1 MISLETLEK
10 LGRQYQMGI
19 FPNIVREYFQH
30 IFLGELYKLPT
41 AEKLL
46 FKGGTA
52 LRIVYGSPR
61 FSEDLDFSLFGV
73 VQNEVKSFVEELFV
87 DVLTEMDR
95 ADIKVELGDKIG
107 ATSGG
112 YFGVATFRMFEYPP
126 VGVEINVSS
135 RNGRRVTGEVD
146 SITNNFVPTYT
157 IIHLPQTEIVAEKIF
172 DALPKRKKPRD
183 FYDLYII
190 MRKGLLSLPQK
201 KKLAEIKNS
210 IITEAKQI
218 NFKLEL
224 GAFLP
229 VDQQGIIRDFSATLE
244 RELNNQ
250 ISGIKHDANELLK

>member
-1 MISLETLEK
+1 MISIETLEK
-10 LGRQYQMGI
+10 LGTQYQMGV

-30 IFLGELYKLPT
+30 VFLGELYKLPE

-61 FSEDLDFSLFGV
+61 FSEGLDFSLFGV
-73 VQNEVKSFVEELFV
+73 AQNDIKFFVEELFV
-87 DVLTEMDR
+87 HVLAEMAR

-112 YFGVATFRMFEYPP
+112 YFGIATFRMFEYPP
-126 VGVEINVSS
+126 VGVEINVSA
-135 RNGRRVTGEVD
+135 RNGRNVVGEVD
-146 SITNNFVPTYT
+146 SVANNFVPTYT
-157 IIHLPQTEIVAEKIF
+157 VIHLPQSELVEEKIF
-172 DALPKRKKPRD
+172 LALRERKKPRD

-190 MRKGLLSLPQK
+190 MRKGMVSLEQK

-210 IITEAKQI
+210 IITDAKQI
-218 NFKLEL
+218 NFKTEL
-224 GAFLP
+224 GTFLP

-244 RELNNQ
+244 RELNSQ
-250 ISGIKHDANELLK
+250 LASI